1 MELLL
6 EGVHP
11 DIVSRKQEVCVRRI
25 PNIGSSIP
33 GLEAG
38 IQYWATQPTNYDG
51 LLGGFGTG
59 SLPLPELFT
68 VPSPFR
74 SLSAPPSEIRRVRA
88 LDVGAGVGH
97 VTSDALLPLV
107 SDVVLLE
114 PSVTFFKGALQA
126 FDLAAPGTPL
136 YHVYYLPPDGDEDTE
151 LKFDFLQM
159 SKMALRDARSLIE
172 VKENLCLLTL
182 LCRSDFVLK
191 NIFRDAGL
199 KIIREKNQHRL
210 PKGLY
215 PVNMYAPA
223 LSLMCFLV
231 LTFIRYALRE
241 G

>member
-11 DIVSRKQEVCVRRI
+11 DIVGRKQE
-25 PNIGSSIP
+25 
-33 GLEAG
+33 
-38 IQYWATQPTNYDG
+38 
-51 LLGGFGTG
+51 

-126 FDLAAPGTPL
+126 FNLAAPGTSL

-151 LKFDFLQM
+151 LKFDFLQR

-172 VKENLCLLTL
+172 VKENLCRELNELVTFFDEQDSTFT
-182 LCRSDFVLK
+182 RSDFVLK

-215 PVNMYAPA
+215 PVNMYA
-223 LSLMCFLV
+223 
-231 LTFIRYALRE
+231 LRE
-241 G
+241 E